1 MNIEELFE
9 FALTQGCGVNL
20 TSFKRSKIYTSL
32 LKKQETL
39 LIRYPADTDE
49 GKMLR
54 AGHLVSGTLLNC
66 FSEDRALSEAST
78 TYSKYGHGVEMRA
91 MIGGLGKALITAAKK
106 NLPDEAHVIAKQWKS
121 ATADEQVELTKQLY
135 YLFQTEG
142 QQQKTIMSSK
152 NLFSEFRRKIEMR
165 STQEGFN
172 SVMPAGYGKWN
183 KNDNRANCQGK
194 TQMILA
200 FAEMVGAKALMMSP
214 NRTARDVLD
223 ELKQKKAA
231 EIKQDI
237 DGRSIA
243 FPDPEFMDSLD
254 AGILIK
260 EMEGMR
266 DSFHVCPVIQVK
278 DGRWIVID
286 SNSLNW
292 GILSEEWDIEKISQK
307 ISKYR
312 EVLPGLSVVAS
323 APLELERGVAKINQ
337 LFTEYLSR
345 SKKLEELLQ
354 PLTDFIQIVEAF
366 VDSGEFDLL
375 FEEGSGQKF
384 PPDIDKVFKINI
396 ASNML
401 FGPTD
406 QLLGNFMND
415 LEHFLQR
422 KKDCVYTYY
431 HCLALERINDRW
443 NNTGV
448 LVHPEAHFAMDNYYH
463 VAIAALNS
471 LGIDERVA
479 GMSSFILDYCFC
491 QTTLHNA
498 MISKNN
504 DPELKM
510 AAKEAIR
517 KLPSKHRLSKRFL

>member
-1 MNIEELFE
+1 MNIEQLFE

-20 TSFKRSKIYTSL
+20 ASFKRSKTYTSL
-32 LKKQETL
+32 LKQQKTL
-39 LIRYPADTDE
+39 LTRYPADTDE

-54 AGHLVSGTLLNC
+54 AGHLVSGTLLNS
-66 FSEDRALSEAST
+66 FSEDCALTEAST

-106 NLPDEAHVIAKQWKS
+106 NLPDEAHLIAKQWKS
-121 ATADEQVELTKQLY
+121 ATANEQVELTKQLY
-135 YLFQTEG
+135 NLFHAEAQRE
-142 QQQKTIMSSK
+142 KTIMSSK
-152 NLFSEFRRKIEMR
+152 NLFSEFRRKTEMR
-165 STQEGFN
+165 SNQDGFN
-172 SVMPAGYGKWN
+172 SVAPVGYGKWN

-200 FAEMVGAKALMMSP
+200 FAEIVGAKTILMLP

-223 ELKQKKAA
+223 ELKHKKAA

-237 DGRSIA
+237 EGRSIA

-254 AGILIK
+254 AGILM
-260 EMEGMR
+260 EELEGMR
-266 DSFHVCPVIQVK
+266 DSFHVCPVIQVR

-292 GILSEEWDIEKISQK
+292 GILSEEWDMEKISQK

-323 APLELERGVAKINQ
+323 APLELERGVAQINQ
-337 LFTEYLSR
+337 IFSEYLIRSR
-345 SKKLEELLQ
+345 KLEDLLQ
-354 PLTDFIQIVEAF
+354 PLTDFVQIVEAF

-375 FEEGSGQKF
+375 FEETSGQKF
-384 PPDIDKVFKINI
+384 PSNIDKIFKVNT
-396 ASNML
+396 ASDML

-406 QLLGNFMND
+406 NLLGNFMND
-415 LEHFLQR
+415 PEHFLQR

-431 HCLALERINDRW
+431 HCLALNRIDDHWND
-443 NNTGV
+443 TGV
-448 LVHPEAHFAMDNYYH
+448 LVHPEAHFAVDSYYH
-463 VAIAALNS
+463 IAIAAINS
-471 LGIDERVA
+471 LGIDERVT
-479 GMSSFILDYCFC
+479 GTSSFILDYCFC
-491 QTTLHNA
+491 QTSLHNA

-517 KLPSKHRLSKRFL
+517 KLPFKHRLSKRFL